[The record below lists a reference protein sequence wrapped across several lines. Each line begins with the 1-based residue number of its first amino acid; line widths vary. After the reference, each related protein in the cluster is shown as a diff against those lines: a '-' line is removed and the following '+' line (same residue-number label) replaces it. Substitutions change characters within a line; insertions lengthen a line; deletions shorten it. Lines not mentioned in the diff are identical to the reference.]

1 MNVSESL
8 ADTKKIVDNL
18 QSELGKLNATYFEQ
32 DSKINLRLTVPKFEN
47 GRRPISFVCLIDI
60 SGSMDDIVGVAEGG
74 KAFTRLDLVK
84 HVLNVLVASLTSS
97 DQLALVTFS
106 DNSEIALELCYM
118 TKENKILAKNHIKSF
133 HTTGGTNTL
142 PGIHMCYELI
152 KSAPKTNIQSILL
165 LTDGQDTVGKDLLL
179 RGFKTIEKD
188 SAVQFNTF
196 GISNNI
202 WSDCLSELAVKGN
215 GLFGFIPDQT
225 MIGTVFIN
233 FIANSFE
240 IFGQGIMLRLSK
252 GFEFENGDYK
262 KDISLNYGK
271 SRNFI
276 IKKNSEYKSDHPLTI
291 KIGLGISVKNSND
304 QIEQTPMIELQ
315 PQEIH
320 DRSILDFNIARYK
333 ILELC
338 QNPQLPNQA
347 RN

>member
-1 MNVSESL
+1 MSLNVPDEYLCPITRNTMKEPVSLPCGHTFEKDALANWIRQKNECPSCRKPITGGMTVNWSLKSLIDRSLNKTTRENSNLHIVNVSESL

-240 IFGQGIMLRLSK
+240 IFGQGIMLRLSSYFK
-252 GFEFENGDYK
+252 CQR
-262 KDISLNYGK
+262 L
-271 SRNFI
+271 
-276 IKKNSEYKSDHPLTI
+276 
-291 KIGLGISVKNSND
+291 KI
-304 QIEQTPMIELQ
+304 
-315 PQEIH
+315 
-320 DRSILDFNIARYK
+320 
-333 ILELC
+333 
-338 QNPQLPNQA
+338 
-347 RN
+347 